1 MDQTD
6 FTTETQETQRAQ
18 RNPFLAK
25 LLGWSGK
32 QKPGPRKDKNG

>member
-1 MDQTD
+1 MEQTD
-6 FTTETQETQRAQ
+6 FTTEAQ

-32 QKPGPRKDKNG
+32 QKPGARKDKNG